1 MRDLISIFN
10 ELTTFWDIFTTL
22 IFMLIATGGII
33 ITGMTLWDLRQH
45 LLGENTPDLPP
56 ISSVPWRL
64 MLAGAMVVAPVLV
77 WNAANTFVLGGDATY
92 DMFSYVKSAKNTP
105 YCQTFEISLTMFFV
119 LIGTISI
126 GSGCYI
132 LNQIAA
138 KRTQKSMA
146 SALTL
151 LIGGIFL
158 IFANDTAQII
168 GNTVS
173 MDISFENICRN
184 LHQ

>member
-1 MRDLISIFN
+1 MRDLISVFN
-10 ELTTFWDIFTTL
+10 ELTTFFDVFTTL
-22 IFMLIATGGII
+22 IFMLIAAGGIV
-33 ITGMTLWDLRQH
+33 ITGMALWDLRQH
-45 LLGENTPDLPP
+45 LLGVNTPDLPP

-64 MLAGAMVVAPVLV
+64 LLAGAMIVAPVLV
-77 WNAANTFVLGGDATY
+77 WSAANTFVLGGDATY
-92 DMFSYVKSAKNTP
+92 DMFSYVKSSQNTP
-105 YCQTFEISLTMFFV
+105 YCQGFEVALTIFFV

-126 GSGCYI
+126 GSGCYV

-146 SALTL
+146 SALIL

-158 IFANDTAQII
+158 IFANDAAQII
-168 GNTVS
+168 GNTVG